1 MSTPNPRTDRAAN
14 SLAERY
20 QRVRSRTLALCE
32 PLSPEDM
39 TVQSMPDA
47 SPAKWHLAHVTWF
60 FERFVLQPHAAGYA
74 VFDAAYDHL
83 FNSYY
88 FTVGQMHRR
97 PRRGLITRPGVERIL
112 AWRAHVDSALPPL
125 LESADAAIR
134 FLATLGLHHEQQ
146 HQELILTDIQHLL
159 AQNPQLP
166 PYCAMPESAT
176 RQTAAPLSWHG
187 YPGGAT
193 EIGAAPAGADGDPF
207 VYDNETPRHRVWLE
221 PFELASRPVSNAEF
235 RQFVGDG
242 GYARSEWWLA
252 DGWSRVQ
259 DEGWRRPLYWQDD
272 LRHQFTLGGLLPI
285 EGDAPVCH
293 LSYYEADAYAR
304 WAAQQVPG
312 ARLPTEAEWEL
323 AARELPLQGHF
334 AEAGVYRPRAAG
346 GSGLRQMFGDV
357 WEWTASPYAP
367 YPGFQ
372 PLAGSLG
379 EYNGK
384 FMCSQMVL
392 RGGSCATPEGHL
404 RPTYRNFFYPHQRW
418 QFSGLRLA
426 RTPR

>member
-1 MSTPNPRTDRAAN
+1 MSTPNPRIDASGE

-20 QRVRSRTLALCE
+20 VRIRTRSVELSE

-47 SPAKWHLAHVTWF
+47 SPAKWHLAHVSWF
-60 FERFVLQPHAAGYA
+60 FERFVLRPQLRGYET
-74 VFDAAYDHL
+74 FDDAFDHL

-88 FTVGQMHRR
+88 FTVGQMHQR
-97 PRRGLITRPGVERIL
+97 PRRGLLSRPGADEVL
-112 AWRAHVDSALPPL
+112 AYRAHVDEAMARL
-125 LESADAAIR
+125 LEAGSHSAKDDLA
-134 FLATLGLHHEQQ
+134 FLVTLGLHHEQQ
-146 HQELILTDIQHLL
+146 HQELILTDVKHML
-159 AQNPQLP
+159 AQNPLQP
-166 PYCAMPESAT
+166 AYRGRADD
-176 RQTAAPLSWHG
+176 AASPAAGDSGDPAWHAV
-187 YPGGAT
+187 PGGVHLV
-193 EIGAAPAGADGDPF
+193 GAEPGDGF
-207 VYDNETPRHRVWLE
+207 AFDNETPRHRVWRE
-221 PFELASRPVSNAEF
+221 EFVLAERPVSNGEYLAFIRDE
-235 RQFVGDG
+235 
-242 GYARSEWWLA
+242 GYRRSELWLS

-259 DEGWRRPLYWQDD
+259 AEDWQRPLYWNEA
-272 LRHQFTLGGLLPI
+272 LEHEFTLSGLRPI
-285 EGDAPVCH
+285 DPAAPVCH

-304 WAAQQVPG
+304 WAG

-323 AARELPLQGHF
+323 AAGDRPVTGHF
-334 AEAGVYRPRAAG
+334 ADAGLLHPAPDREPG
-346 GSGLRQMFGDV
+346 MRQLFGDV

-367 YPGFQ
+367 YPGFR

-392 RGGSCATPEGHL
+392 RGGSCVTPEGHV

-426 RTPR
+426 RGAQ